1 MLKSEFSM
9 TSGTAVFL
17 SPKCY
22 LMDNGDETDKNGCKR
37 ALKGVNHSTVVSK
50 QDFIDALYEN
60 KVVMRHQV
68 RFKRDQKA
76 FKMKLVEEHRRALN
90 SIYYKMKVSDDLI
103 SCLPHT

>member
-1 MLKSEFSM
+1 
-9 TSGTAVFL
+9 
-17 SPKCY
+17 
-22 LMDNGDETDKNGCKR
+22 MDNGDENDKNGCKR

-90 SIYYKMKVSDDLI
+90 SIYYKMKVSDDFI